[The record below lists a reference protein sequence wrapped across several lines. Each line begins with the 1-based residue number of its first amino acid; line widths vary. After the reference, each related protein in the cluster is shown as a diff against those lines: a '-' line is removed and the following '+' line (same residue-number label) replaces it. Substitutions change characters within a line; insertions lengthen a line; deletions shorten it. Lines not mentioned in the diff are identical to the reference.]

1 MTIKLVDD
9 NIFIDTVEGELTMN
23 LREPDEVGPSQR
35 YAHAHKI
42 DRFNLADPRFA
53 PQILAGAGA
62 GAGRLDG

>member
-35 YAHAHKI
+35 YALAHI
-42 DRFNLADPRFA
+42 FDRFD
-53 PQILAGAGA
+53 
-62 GAGRLDG
+62 

>member
-35 YAHAHKI
+35 CAHAHSF
-42 DRFNLADPRFA
+42 DRSKLIAFLRL
-53 PQILAGAGA
+53 QILAGARA